1 MPSLFAHLERVAGA
15 TIDQVMAEGF
25 VFTPRQK
32 AGGDVNG
39 RASDAG
45 LPILVTGI
53 FVCDGKLIHAE
64 GRGQAD
70 EDAPAMMAAPA
81 FIDAFASEFPDRPE
95 EGWHVRRVDTGERF
109 RVGDVKDIEGGRL
122 YIALTRQK

>member
-1 MPSLFAHLERVAGA
+1 MPSLFANLERVAGA
-15 TIDQVMAEGF
+15 TIDRVMADGF

-45 LPILVTGI
+45 PSFPVTGI

-64 GRGQAD
+64 GRGQSD
-70 EDAPAMMAAPA
+70 EDAPSMMAAPA
-81 FIDAFASEFPDRPE
+81 FIDAFASAFPSRPE
-95 EGWHVRRVDTGERF
+95 QGWHVQRTDTGERF
-109 RVGDVKDIEGGRL
+109 RVADVKDIEGGRL